1 MAQTA
6 RFYDSR
12 NRELALEKAVKKRDG
27 KDVFALRRTVDHA
40 PVDERA
46 APRAPRAF
54 ILTPILVC
62 NISGMQDAD
71 NGEAWQKEIL
81 LATSEPI
88 KTETEEAE
96 IKLADRAN
104 SG

>member
-1 MAQTA
+1 M
-6 RFYDSR
+6 
-12 NRELALEKAVKKRDG
+12 
-27 KDVFALRRTVDHA
+27 
-40 PVDERA
+40 
-46 APRAPRAF
+46 AF
-54 ILTPILVC
+54 ILTPILFC
-62 NISGMQDAD
+62 NISGMLQDAD